1 MKSFSYPK
9 KRFFKILKGEREQRM
24 EAADQGGKSAKKTRN
39 GDGGVRAEVQGDE
52 TVEEYVLRICEEQA
66 NELRAHGEAKIQE
79 FIEEAAKAKKA
90 ASSSKKDK

>member
-1 MKSFSYPK
+1 MEVEQGVKSV
-9 KRFFKILKGEREQRM
+9 
-24 EAADQGGKSAKKTRN
+24 KKTYN
-39 GDGGVRAEVQGDE
+39 GSGVRADVQGDE

-90 ASSSKKDK
+90 SSKKDK